1 MCANI
6 KELLLYYQAVLLRI
20 FTNENKS
27 EGILKIFE
35 KVRSVATLITK
46 VAKVCE
52 SYKENQFT
60 FRGGNNILTNIY
72 NEAIKVTDTKI
83 ALVFYS
89 LLKSCC
95 EVYFRYVL

>member
-1 MCANI
+1 MA
-6 KELLLYYQAVLLRI
+6 K
-20 FTNENKS
+20 
-27 EGILKIFE
+27 
-35 KVRSVATLITK
+35 LITK

-52 SYKENQFT
+52 PYKENQYMSQE
-60 FRGGNNILTNIY
+60 GSSILTRIY
-72 NEAIKVTDTKI
+72 NEAIKVTDAKI